1 MIYNDTCSLQHA
13 PEKNMNVQLNVCAEH
28 HFKDGVGPVRVMS
41 T

>member
-13 PEKNMNVQLNVCAEH
+13 PEKNMNVQLDVCAEH
-28 HFKDGVGPVRVMS
+28 HFKDGAGPVRVMS